1 MIEILVAILVL
12 LVIVYA
18 VHILVDA
25 LKLPDN
31 VRVLFYL
38 ILGVIVLLII
48 LNKFQLLNW
57 KGF

>member
-1 MIEILVAILVL
+1 MVEILVAILIL

-18 VHILVDA
+18 VHLLVEA

-31 VRVLFYL
+31 IKMLFYL